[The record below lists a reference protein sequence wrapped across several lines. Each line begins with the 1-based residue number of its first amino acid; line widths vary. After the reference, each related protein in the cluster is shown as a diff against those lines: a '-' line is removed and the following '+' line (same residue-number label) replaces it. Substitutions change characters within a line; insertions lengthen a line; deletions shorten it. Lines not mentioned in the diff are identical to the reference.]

1 MSRRDDDTRDSD
13 HSQWDPLDKHEEPVV
28 ARETPLPWKQIAP
41 LVAMRLAEPINFTL
55 ILPFMY
61 KMIEGFGVADTPKDI
76 SYYSSLLFVSLSISQ
91 TATVMYWGR
100 LSDRI
105 GRRPVLIAG
114 LIGTLAVSVLF
125 GVCKSFT
132 MALLVRLAAGVFA
145 GNAAVMKSA
154 MAEIAD
160 DTNRSRMMALLPLTW
175 NFGSMVGS
183 GVGGVFANPA
193 QQFPGVFGDSKLF
206 IYFPYLLPCL
216 IGSTVAAFGLIAA
229 IFNFRETLV
238 RPVQSAEEPVCEQP
252 AAAGCSTERTPLLV
266 QPAAT
271 SVAPAKQNSMRS
283 LLTPLVLRVMATN
296 AIMCF
301 AYNMCDQLYPI
312 FAATDPRDGGL
323 GLDPRSIGISLGI
336 EGIVVV
342 YIQLVVYPRLERK
355 YGVLYC
361 YRRGLSFAI
370 PYLVSM
376 PFLSVIALHLQNQA
390 GTSAASMLAE
400 KIAMWAILMS
410 LMTMRITSSVMAFTS
425 INMMITNMAPTRAD
439 LGFMNGTQQ
448 LAMSV
453 VRIFAPIVSGSL
465 WSWSIKHSFP
475 FPFNS
480 HLVWMLSTVL
490 IAIVLKLSYRIP
502 DSVNK
507 FAADQPK
514 PAACAEESDNDDE
527 TIQDRD

>member
-1 MSRRDDDTRDSD
+1 
-13 HSQWDPLDKHEEPVV
+13 
-28 ARETPLPWKQIAP
+28 
-41 LVAMRLAEPINFTL
+41 
-55 ILPFMY
+55 MY
-61 KMIEGFGVADTPKDI
+61 KMIEDFGVAETPKDI
-76 SYYSSLLFVSLSISQ
+76 SYYASLLFVSLSISQ

-125 GVCKSFT
+125 GVCKTFT

-193 QQFPGVFGDSKLF
+193 TQFPGVFGESKLF
-206 IYFPYLLPCL
+206 TYFPYLLPCL
-216 IGSTVAAFGLIAA
+216 IGSTVAAFGLVAG

-238 RPVQSAEEPVCEQP
+238 RPSCAAIEEPASEQP
-252 AAAGCSTERTPLLV
+252 AGGSTEITPLLA
-266 QPAAT
+266 QSAAT
-271 SVAPAKQNSMRS
+271 SVAPVKQSSMRS
-283 LLTPLVLRVMATN
+283 LLTPLVVRVMVTN

-323 GLDPRSIGISLGI
+323 GLDPRSIGVSLGI

-342 YIQLVVYPRLERK
+342 YIQLLVYPRLERK
-355 YGVLYC
+355 FGVLYC

-370 PYLVSM
+370 PYLISM
-376 PFLSVIALHLQNQA
+376 PFLSMIALHLQNQA
-390 GTSAASMLAE
+390 GTSATSFVAE
-400 KIAMWAILMS
+400 KVVMWVILMS

-425 INMMITNMAPTRAD
+425 INLMITNMAPTRAD

-465 WSWSIKHSFP
+465 WSWSIKHSLP
-475 FPFNS
+475 LPFNS
-480 HLVWMLSTVL
+480 HLVWTLSAML

-514 PAACAEESDNDDE
+514 PIVDAEESDDE
-527 TIQDRD
+527 

>member
-1 MSRRDDDTRDSD
+1 MIDD
-13 HSQWDPLDKHEEPVV
+13 
-28 ARETPLPWKQIAP
+28 
-41 LVAMRLAEPINFTL
+41 
-55 ILPFMY
+55 
-61 KMIEGFGVADTPKDI
+61 FGVAETPKDI
-76 SYYSSLLFVSLSISQ
+76 SYYASMMFMSFSISQ
-91 TATVMYWGR
+91 AMTVMYWGR

-105 GRRPVLIAG
+105 GRRPVLIVG
-114 LIGTLAVSVLF
+114 LIGTLAVSILF
-125 GVCKSFT
+125 GVCKTFT

-183 GVGGVFANPA
+183 GMGGIFSNPVT
-193 QQFPGVFGDSKLF
+193 QLPGLFGNSKLF
-206 IYFPYLLPCL
+206 AYFPYLLPCL
-216 IGSTVAAFGLIAA
+216 MGSTIAAFGLVTGL
-229 IFNFRETLV
+229 FNFKETLIK
-238 RPVQSAEEPVCEQP
+238 PNQPSQEEVV
-252 AAAGCSTERTPLLV
+252 GSTEETPLLAQSAV
-266 QPAAT
+266 T
-271 SVAPAKQNSMRS
+271 SVAPVKQNSIKS
-283 LLTPLVLRVMATN
+283 LLTPLVLRVMITN
-296 AIMCF
+296 AFMCL
-301 AYNMCDQLYPI
+301 AYTMCDQLYPI

-323 GLDPRSIGISLGI
+323 GLDPRSIGLSLGV

-342 YIQLVVYPRLERK
+342 YIQLMVYPRLERK

-370 PYLVSM
+370 PYLISM
-376 PFLSVIALHLQNQA
+376 PFLSMIAYHVQNQA
-390 GTSAASMLAE
+390 VTSATSVLIEMVV
-400 KIAMWAILMS
+400 MWIILMS

-465 WSWSIKHSFP
+465 WSWSIKHSLP

-480 HLVWMLSTVL
+480 HLVWTLSAVL

-514 PAACAEESDNDDE
+514 PIVNAEESDDE
-527 TIQDRD
+527 

>member
-1 MSRRDDDTRDSD
+1 
-13 HSQWDPLDKHEEPVV
+13 
-28 ARETPLPWKQIAP
+28 
-41 LVAMRLAEPINFTL
+41 
-55 ILPFMY
+55 
-61 KMIEGFGVADTPKDI
+61 MIEDFGVAETPKDI
-76 SYYSSLLFVSLSISQ
+76 SYYASLLFVSLSISQ

-125 GVCKSFT
+125 GVCKTFT

-193 QQFPGVFGDSKLF
+193 TQFPGVFGDSKLF
-206 IYFPYLLPCL
+206 TYFPYLLPCL
-216 IGSTVAAFGLIAA
+216 IGSTVAAFGLVAG

-238 RPVQSAEEPVCEQP
+238 RPSCAAIEEPASEQP
-252 AAAGCSTERTPLLV
+252 TGGSTEITPLLA
-266 QPAAT
+266 QSAAT
-271 SVAPAKQNSMRS
+271 SVAPVKQSSMRS
-283 LLTPLVLRVMATN
+283 LLTPLVVRVMVTN

-312 FAATDPRDGGL
+312 FAATNPRDGGL
-323 GLDPRSIGISLGI
+323 GLDPRSIGVSLGI

-342 YIQLVVYPRLERK
+342 YIQLLVYPRLERK
-355 YGVLYC
+355 FGVLYC

-370 PYLVSM
+370 PYLISM
-376 PFLSVIALHLQNQA
+376 PFLSMIALHLQNQA
-390 GTSAASMLAE
+390 GTSATSFVAE
-400 KIAMWAILMS
+400 KVVMWGILMS

-425 INMMITNMAPTRAD
+425 INLMITNMAPTRAD

-465 WSWSIKHSFP
+465 WSWSIKHSLP
-475 FPFNS
+475 LPFNS
-480 HLVWMLSTVL
+480 HLVWTLSAVL

-514 PAACAEESDNDDE
+514 LNDVE
-527 TIQDRD
+527 N